1 MYLTCNFEL
10 TSQTMPKLLRA
21 LINPFVECN
30 HFEGYIRESHLSEYK
45 LSKFNAASFSVVSSI
60 LQNLKQQFI
69 G

>member
-1 MYLTCNFEL
+1 
-10 TSQTMPKLLRA
+10 MPKLLRA
-21 LINPFVECN
+21 LINPLVECN